1 MTRNYR
7 IMTTIAA
14 CAVMAAA
21 WSQAKPKPVEGTA
34 LDTEIASVE
43 LIRKTPVSLKKLKLD
58 VGRLEGVLG
67 KQMTLKDREQYLDLM
82 INDIL
87 FLQQCER
94 LKVSVTDTEI
104 SQVVQQMKGQVMA
117 EVQANPQA
125 VDKSTLTNW
134 ASTGTISDDSF
145 YEILGKMGVETAD
158 VKNYVKKRLLLKKYL
173 ATRQKEI
180 DAVPKPTY
188 DDVAKYYE
196 DHKADL
202 MRPDAVKLS
211 LLYVDTRTTP
221 EADKRKAKETAEGL
235 YSKVR
240 GNSAKFNELVLR
252 SMESKSGY
260 IGLSDYLY
268 ARTDDFK
275 TLFGEN
281 FFNAA
286 LGLKKGEIS
295 TLLEGPTGYHVL
307 MAVEVY
313 PKKQLEL
320 NDPIAIDQKGSVYE
334 YLANLMYTEKANGAV
349 QTMLNDLVK
358 ELRAKAKIKVK
369 SELLAW

>member
-1 MTRNYR
+1 MTRKYR
-7 IMTTIAA
+7 IMTAIAA
-14 CAVMAAA
+14 LTAMAAA
-21 WSQAKPKPVEGTA
+21 WPQAKPKPVEGTA

-67 KQMTLKDREQYLDLM
+67 KQMTVKDREQYLDLM

-94 LKVSVTDTEI
+94 LKVNVTDTEI
-104 SQVVQQMKGQVMA
+104 NQVVQQMKGQVMA

-188 DDVAKYYE
+188 DEVAKYYE

-221 EADKRKAKETAEGL
+221 EADKRKAKESAEGL
-235 YSKVR
+235 YSKVK
-240 GNSAKFNELVLR
+240 NNPAKFNELVLR
-252 SMESKSGY
+252 SMEAKSGY

-275 TLFGEN
+275 ALFGEN
-281 FFNAA
+281 FYNAA
-286 LGLKKGEIS
+286 LGLKKGDIS
-295 TLLEGPTGYHVL
+295 GLLEGPTGYHVL
-307 MAVEVY
+307 MANEVY

-320 NDPIAIDQKGSVYE
+320 TDPIAIDQKGSVYE

-349 QTMLNDLVK
+349 QAMLNDLVK

-369 SELLAW
+369 SELLNW